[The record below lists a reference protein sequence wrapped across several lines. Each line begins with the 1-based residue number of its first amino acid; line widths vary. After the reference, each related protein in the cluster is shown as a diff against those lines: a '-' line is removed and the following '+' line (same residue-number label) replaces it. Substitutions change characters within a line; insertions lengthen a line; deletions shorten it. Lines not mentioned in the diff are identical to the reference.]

1 MMQQEQQANN
11 KDDWKQKKG
20 WTSTFF
26 LAGVLGLCCVGVLYS
41 GSTTE
46 SNSRMGKRS
55 TTNLIRSD
63 LGRKD
68 YCALVLEGGDCF
80 DEGNACA
87 ADSTCAA
94 GQLVACL
101 GCGCFPTK
109 KCVINCVA
117 NSAPTNAGAK
127 LASCTGYP

>member
-1 MMQQEQQANN
+1 MMQRDQQANN

-20 WTSTFF
+20 WTSTVF
-26 LAGVLGLCCVGVLYS
+26 LVGVLGLSCVGVLYS

-46 SNSRMGKRS
+46 SNSTKG
-55 TTNLIRSD
+55 LIRSD